1 MDSLDIV
8 QLLAGI
14 CTIIVTI
21 DYLLTKETQNN
32 Q

>member
-1 MDSLDIV
+1 MDFLDIV

-21 DYLLTKETQNN
+21 DYFINKRNSK
-32 Q
+32 